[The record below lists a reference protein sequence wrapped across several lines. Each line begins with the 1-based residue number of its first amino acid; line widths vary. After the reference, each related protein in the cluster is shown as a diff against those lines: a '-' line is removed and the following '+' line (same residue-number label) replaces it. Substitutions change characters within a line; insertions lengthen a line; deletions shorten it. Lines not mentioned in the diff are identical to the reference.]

1 MLPGVIRI
9 VAAALALSA
18 LLASCTTGTTAQPP
32 AAPDPAVTAR
42 VITDQIVNWP
52 AGHLGRLSVAEYPD
66 GTAASAITLASATV
80 DGQGRFSLTLPG
92 GDQLAPYMNRYQI
105 TPRDG
110 CTTHFTSSVPT
121 ATHYT
126 LSRYALEDTTAGK
139 VLSYRFAQNNPDFT
153 GTVKPGDYF
162 IERVYAEQ
170 AHTVTGTLDC
180 PTFRSTLNVNL
191 QPGWN
196 AVVRTVKTVGAD
208 GAPFDT
214 TLETRT
220 TLPPSVF

>member
-1 MLPGVIRI
+1 MLLGVIRTT
-9 VAAALALSA
+9 AAALALSA
-18 LLASCTTGTTAQPP
+18 VLASCTTSPIVDPP
-32 AAPDPAVTAR
+32 AAPDPAVTAS

-66 GTAASAITLASATV
+66 GTAASAVTLASAAI
-80 DGQGRFSLTLPG
+80 DGQGRFSLTLPSG
-92 GDQLAPYMNRYQI
+92 ERLAPYMNRYQI
-105 TPRDG
+105 TPREG
-110 CTTHFTSSVPT
+110 CTSHFTSSVPT

-162 IERVYAEQ
+162 IERVYADQ
-170 AHTVTGTLDC
+170 AHTVTGTLAC
-180 PTFRSTLNVNL
+180 PTFSSTLNVTL
-191 QPGWN
+191 KPGWN

-214 TLETRT
+214 TLETRLN
-220 TLPPSVF
+220 LPPSVF